1 MKHPRRTLRAALA
14 VIAALAAS
22 ACGDLATEANSPVAT
37 DPAGAYNLVSINA
50 QALPYTTMSDGE
62 SATRITSGQLVMQ
75 NASFQQVL
83 GFSNATAQWQGAPTT
98 GTYVVEEGGRIT
110 FRVSTGTTF
119 EGTLYLDGRLE
130 YVVQGNYGPLVFT
143 FRRG

>member
-14 VIAALAAS
+14 VVAALAAS
-22 ACGDLATEANSPVAT
+22 ACGDLATEPNSPVAM
-37 DPAGAYNLVSINA
+37 DPVGVYTLVSINA
-50 QALPYTTMSDGE
+50 QALPYTTMSDGA
-62 SATRITSGQLVMQ
+62 SSTRIASGQLVMDG
-75 NASFQQVL
+75 ARFQQVL
-83 GFSNATAQWQGAPTT
+83 GFSSASAQWQSPTT
-98 GTYVVEEGGRIT
+98 GTYAVEEGGRIT
-110 FRVSTGTTF
+110 FRVSTGSTF